1 MKKILKSLSV
11 VCVFVLVVSTLMLFS
26 TSAFAY
32 SGTGDYDDPI
42 QISTFVDGDPLPDGE
57 DAFCYVNDLPY
68 TIYMYTDYEWADLYI
83 CINDQPPFDY
93 AERRGEYEPGE
104 WDSWYT
110 EYCNQFDEHPIMRIF
125 LCGHNVTAPV
135 DAKDPTCAE
144 NGVKA
149 HYQCQGCGWLFNDE
163 AATSRIY
170 DEKSVI
176 IPSTDHSIEAVGAK
190 DATCTEDGMKAHYHC
205 TACNKLF
212 SDEAGTTEVAKD
224 KLVIPATGHVSKVLP
239 GKAAT
244 YDATGLTDG
253 EICETCGTIL
263 VEQKVIPKLEK
274 NADPEK
280 KPEKESP
287 DTSDVSVLYICL
299 AFALV
304 SVASASFM
312 LKRKH
317 SM

>member
-1 MKKILKSLSV
+1 MKKILKKLNI

-57 DAFCYVNDLPY
+57 NTYINDFSFPVFLY
-68 TIYMYTDYEWADLYI
+68 SDQTSADLYF
-83 CINDQPPFDY
+83 CIDETPPFSY
-93 AERRGEYEPGE
+93 ADSCWWVNPGGTIV
-104 WDSWYT
+104 WMTYD
-110 EYCNQFDEHPIMRIF
+110 NQFGEHPVMLFFI
-125 LCGHNVTAPV
+125 CDHNNAIAPV
-135 DAKDPTCAE
+135 DAVAPTCE
-144 NGVKA
+144 KDGNIA
-149 HYQCQGCGWLFNDE
+149 HYKCQDCGRLFSDE
-163 AATSRIY
+163 AGTTIIFKKDIIVPATG
-170 DEKSVI
+170 
-176 IPSTDHSIEAVGAK
+176 HSIEAVKAT
-190 DATCTEDGMKAHYHC
+190 DATCTKDGAKAHYHC

-224 KLVIPATGHVSKVLP
+224 KLVIPATGHISKVLP

-280 KPEKESP
+280 EPEKESP

-304 SVASASFM
+304 STASASFM